1 MGTQWGWGGPN
12 MKRKLRK
19 RRNIHYTI
27 IHYNGLFV
35 SIDFTHL
42 TNIVDKTTKVAVS
55 LTNQLDGDIYSLIFC
70 LFTAPGSDRHNCYT

>member
-1 MGTQWGWGGPN
+1 MNDTDPA
-12 MKRKLRK
+12 KDE
-19 RRNIHYTI
+19 IYI
-27 IHYNGLFV
+27 ILSFNYNGLFV